1 MQLALEMGALYS
13 GEQLT
18 NTGSFK
24 IEMKIDSI
32 DLDQEIMYG
41 TFQIYNITDKYEL
54 LSSFFE
60 SIIIGS
66 KHSFNETESDT
77 VHWGMFPEWR
87 SNFETNNNSEFI
99 YMKIKELFLLPDPK
113 IKSIPGASIEVES
126 VKVSS
131 SLVEDC
137 KYSEA
142 NLIYEDSSSTELREF
157 NIELIPELFR
167 NEEHLMNV
175 YNFIKSRESVQ
186 FEELIETFGDVD
198 SEKVVIYLDLLKNK
212 KFIKRKNNLFY
223 VEKEMRF

>member
-87 SNFETNNNSEFI
+87 SNISNINNSEFI

-113 IKSIPGASIEVES
+113 IKSIPGASIEGFYYCCYYKKLDCFAGHYYFENS
-126 VKVSS
+126 TNQVSQQILLERVHQKNS
-131 SLVEDC
+131 Q
-137 KYSEA
+137 EA
-142 NLIYEDSSSTELREF
+142 AF
-157 NIELIPELFR
+157 
-167 NEEHLMNV
+167 V
-175 YNFIKSRESVQ
+175 
-186 FEELIETFGDVD
+186 
-198 SEKVVIYLDLLKNK
+198 
-212 KFIKRKNNLFY
+212 
-223 VEKEMRF
+223 

>member
-1 MQLALEMGALYS
+1 MIEED
-13 GEQLT
+13 EQIVNYIEDIDATFSSINRRLKEILMKVYEIKKV
-18 NTGSFK
+18 NTKVIQDFEPLMK
-24 IEMKIDSI
+24 MFNINKTENIFVEDLNFPQIENSSLILKTSSPKNPFVD
-32 DLDQEIMYG
+32 G
-41 TFQIYNITDKYEL
+41 TSSEL
-54 LSSFFE
+54 INKTML
-60 SIIIGS
+60 
-66 KHSFNETESDT
+66 NTT
-77 VHWGMFPEWR
+77 
-87 SNFETNNNSEFI
+87 
-99 YMKIKELFLLPDPK
+99 
-113 IKSIPGASIEVES
+113 VES

-175 YNFIKSRESVQ
+175 YNFIKSRKSVQ

-223 VEKEMRF
+223 VEKEMSF